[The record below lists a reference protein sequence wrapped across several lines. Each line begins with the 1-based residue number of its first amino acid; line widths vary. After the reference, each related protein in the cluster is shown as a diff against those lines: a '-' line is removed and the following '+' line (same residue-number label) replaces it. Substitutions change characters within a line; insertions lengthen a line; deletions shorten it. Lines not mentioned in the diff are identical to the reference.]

1 MIKNIKGTKD
11 LLPNTTYNLQDIENH
26 LMRFFHIHGY
36 GEIRTPI
43 FETTELF
50 IRSVGE
56 TTDIVNKEMYT
67 WEDQNGQ
74 SLTLR
79 PEMTASVVRA
89 YIQKQLWKIEPIS
102 KFFYIGP
109 LFRRERPQKGRLRQF
124 HQFGIECIGDD
135 SPDVDFE
142 VIKIAWDILRNL
154 NFNNVLLNVNSLGDS
169 KDRFIYTEELKKYF
183 SKYIND
189 LPKVDKLRFERSPL
203 RILDSKEDITIKISE
218 EAPKTLDFIS
228 SESLGHHENLILNLE
243 ELRSHDKKFNYKIN
257 NRLVRGLDYYNKTV
271 FEYTSDSLG
280 PQGVLLG
287 GGRYDPLIKILGGQD
302 TPAVGFAM
310 GIERVVNE
318 LKKNID
324 VEKNYVDAVIIV
336 TDESLRIESVQIAN
350 NLRNSNIRTIIAP
363 KKSIKAQ
370 MRFAN
375 NINSKSAVF
384 IGKNELENQKL
395 SVKLLQ
401 TKSEQFEIDIDDM
414 NQLKKILNS

>member
-124 HQFGIECIGDD
+124 HQFGIEAIGSENPEQDA
-135 SPDVDFE
+135 E
-142 VIKIAWDILRNL
+142 VISIAYNIYKMFGVEDLSIKI
-154 NFNNVLLNVNSLGDS
+154 NSIGSGNIRDKFS
-169 KDRFIYTEELKKYF
+169 KDLKSSLNKFKASFSESELNRLEK
-183 SKYIND
+183 N
-189 LPKVDKLRFERSPL
+189 PL
-203 RILDSKEDITIKISE
+203 RILDSKNSEIKKIVKENAPNIFDYISKEDKIHFKSVLSI
-218 EAPKTLDFIS
+218 LDDMSIPYI
-228 SESLGHHENLILNLE
+228 HDNL
-243 ELRSHDKKFNYKIN
+243 
-257 NRLVRGLDYYNKTV
+257 LVRGLDYYNKTV
-271 FEYTSDSLG
+271 FEVISSKLG
-280 PQGVLLG
+280 GQDALCG
-287 GGRYDPLIKILGGQD
+287 GGRYDQLIAQLGGSNI
-302 TPAVGFAM
+302 PAMGFAA
-310 GIERVVNE
+310 GIERLIIAMNLSDKQPITSDIYIINTESTLISESMIIADNIRKNLGVAVYVDTLRRSLKSQLRHSNKMESKFSIILDSKTVNKNTVSIKNME
-318 LKKNID
+318 ENIQEEINID
-324 VEKNYVDAVIIV
+324 NIISYF
-336 TDESLRIESVQIAN
+336 ES
-350 NLRNSNIRTIIAP
+350 
-363 KKSIKAQ
+363 K
-370 MRFAN
+370 
-375 NINSKSAVF
+375 
-384 IGKNELENQKL
+384 
-395 SVKLLQ
+395 
-401 TKSEQFEIDIDDM
+401 
-414 NQLKKILNS
+414 